1 MSKID
6 PEMLDQI
13 EAGRGI
19 ETKRDKEGNILAWKG
34 PWLPDWFD
42 NYTECL
48 RENQNARRVRL
59 FKEAGLNEHGQTKE
73 QQATFDKK
81 RKVQLARK
89 EASEAAMLA
98 SKTFG
103 EGK

>member
-13 EAGRGI
+13 EAGRGM

-34 PWLPDWFD
+34 PWLPDYFD

-48 RENQNARRVRL
+48 RENQNARRIKL
-59 FKEAGLNEHGQTKE
+59 LKDAGLNASGQTPE
-73 QQATFDKK
+73 QQKAFEQ
-81 RKVQLARK
+81 RASIQKVRK
-89 EASEAAMLA
+89 EKAEAALLA
-98 SKTFG
+98 SKKFD